1 MALNMGNTYL
11 GMGKES
17 TYGTAVN
24 PTLFA
29 VLEEPADLEAEV
41 PMIEVPNVNAFG
53 NLAFVPGIRS
63 ANLSAN
69 VVATPKSLGAL
80 LAALMGAPSS
90 TGSSPNY
97 THVYVPKLTYPSY
110 TFEGKD
116 GSGRYRVAGSRL
128 GEINFDHTPDGYL
141 RASIAAM
148 GKDKA
153 AHGSDA
159 TVTLETDFF
168 YQSHLVATL
177 DSVNISSYLESVSV
191 GLGMGKEKLNGF
203 GSATIAGI
211 DADGTADATIELTI
225 RADGNEATR
234 FADYIAASVIPLD
247 LTWTINAN
255 TELKLDFANV
265 VLTSDPTM
273 LGDKGLGT
281 ARINL
286 QLRAVA
292 QGADLI
298 EVTLKN
304 QQATY

>member
-11 GMGKES
+11 GLGKET
-17 TYGTAVN
+17 TYGTAVS

-80 LAALMGAPSS
+80 LAALMGAPTT
-90 TGSSPNY
+90 TGSAPNY

-128 GEINFDHTPDGYL
+128 GEISFDHTPDGYL

-191 GLGMGKEKLNGF
+191 GIQMGKEKLNGF
-203 GSATIAGI
+203 GSSTISGI
-211 DADGTADATIELTI
+211 DADGSAAVTIELTI
-225 RADGNEATR
+225 RADGNEAAR
-234 FADYIAASVIPLD
+234 FTDYIAASPVALD

-255 TELKLDFANV
+255 TSLQLDIANV
-265 VLTSDPTM
+265 VMTSDPTM
-273 LGDKGLGT
+273 LGSKELGT

-286 QLRAVA
+286 QLQAVA
-292 QGADLI
+292 NGSDLI